1 MRMMMKA
8 QLEVEAA
15 NLAIAEG
22 SIGPTLEKVFG
33 LCKPEAT
40 YFLTENG
47 QRTIYAVFDMASVD
61 QIPQLAEPMFHGL
74 GAMVH
79 FAPVMGAA
87 DLQKGLA
94 AWAANR

>member
-1 MRMMMKA
+1 MRMLMKA

-22 SIGPTLEKVFG
+22 SIGPTLERVFG

-47 QRTIYAVFDMASVD
+47 LRTIYAIFEMTAVE
-61 QIPQLAEPMFHGL
+61 QIPQLAEPLYHGL
-74 GAMVH
+74 GATVH